1 MDAAKLADE
10 LRTEQETAQ
19 VLEKEKREM
28 EAKTKDIQVDMCFV
42 QKAMRV
48 ISKL

>member
-28 EAKTKDIQVDMCFV
+28 EAKTKDIQVDMFFF
-42 QKAMRV
+42 
-48 ISKL
+48 SKSNEND